1 MIRTLFLATICCFLT
16 LTACKNQA
24 ETDDG
29 TGFAGMSVEDNNAP
43 TFNRMNIHPPAKRN
57 SFAPAP
63 SLSDVKGTYGIDVSK
78 YQKTIDWQQVIDDTS
93 EGKITFVVHKAT
105 EGVTYLDPNF
115 KKNFADSKRFKLK
128 TGAYHFF
135 KQQRKAADQAKQFI
149 KNVQLDANDLPPVL
163 DIEPGCAKC
172 KDVELPLKTL
182 IKGLQTWIEIVE
194 KQYGK
199 RVIIYTTERYYA
211 RYLKGNFPNN
221 TFWIAK
227 YNQTPPETL
236 LLPNTEP
243 ERATIWQYTHKGKV
257 NGIEGFVDLNF
268 TAEDVSKW

>member
-1 MIRTLFLATICCFLT
+1 MIKSISLLTISCL
-16 LTACKNQA
+16 LLLSSCKDQA
-24 ETDDG
+24 ETEDG
-29 TGFAGMSVEDNNAP
+29 TGYAGRSAEENNAP
-43 TFNRMNIHPPAKRN
+43 TFNRMSIHPPKKVNA
-57 SFAPAP
+57 FAPAP
-63 SLSDVKGTYGIDVSK
+63 LTDVKGTYGIDVSK
-78 YQKTIDWQQVIDDTS
+78 YQKTIDWQQVINDTA
-93 EGKITFVVHKAT
+93 EGKITFVIHKAT
-105 EGVTYLDPNF
+105 EGATYLDPNF
-115 KKNFADSKRFKLK
+115 KKNFADSKSFKLK

-149 KNVQLDANDLPPVL
+149 KNVPLDADDFPPVL

-182 IKGLQTWIEIVE
+182 IKGLQTWVEIIE
-194 KQYGK
+194 KHYGK
-199 RVIIYTTERYYA
+199 RVIIYTTERYYS
-211 RYLKGNFPNN
+211 RYLKGSFPNN